1 MDDTGLCSVVT
12 EGGMGKVLE
21 GALAV
26 VPTTVTTVAL
36 DAKTWAGLETEAAV
50 GNEACVTN

>member
-21 GALAV
+21 GTLAV
-26 VPTTVTTVAL
+26 VPTTVTTVVL
-36 DAKTWAGLETEAAV
+36 DAKTWAGLETEAAA